1 LLKRPMLRAGLA
13 AAALYAAS
21 GVAHVRLRA
30 PGLKQCLWNCCLE
43 GMGYGG
49 YSASEI
55 VETFRVYT
63 AERVQAVWRARN
75 GEGAKWA
82 RVRELFRRRDLEI
95 LRMVYGAWWPC
106 TRRQRF
112 LRTFVYRKLIAWAW
126 WARGVAKRKNLFR
139 LTFWPLRTWRIEA
152 RRCYNA
158 REKAKF
164 LKIIWLKL
172 TKKRH
177 HNAWC

>member
-1 LLKRPMLRAGLA
+1 M
-13 AAALYAAS
+13 
-21 GVAHVRLRA
+21 RLRA

-177 HNAWC
+177 HNAWCGLSVRFRPFPNFKFASAASP

>member
-1 LLKRPMLRAGLA
+1 M
-13 AAALYAAS
+13 
-21 GVAHVRLRA
+21 
-30 PGLKQCLWNCCLE
+30 
-43 GMGYGG
+43 
-49 YSASEI
+49 
-55 VETFRVYT
+55 
-63 AERVQAVWRARN
+63 
-75 GEGAKWA
+75 
-82 RVRELFRRRDLEI
+82 FRRRDLEI

-126 WARGVAKRKNLFR
+126 WARGVSKRKNLFR

-177 HNAWC
+177 HNAWKKWVPVWKSPVRLGAGSVER

>member
-1 LLKRPMLRAGLA
+1 MIYVIECGAEFEVTGDKKKGPVARHQLVSVSRCRVWRVVDAGLA
-13 AAALYAAS
+13 AAAS

-82 RVRELFRRRDLEI
+82 RVENCSGDGI
-95 LRMVYGAWWPC
+95 
-106 TRRQRF
+106 
-112 LRTFVYRKLIAWAW
+112 
-126 WARGVAKRKNLFR
+126 
-139 LTFWPLRTWRIEA
+139 WRS
-152 RRCYNA
+152 
-158 REKAKF
+158 
-164 LKIIWLKL
+164 
-172 TKKRH
+172 
-177 HNAWC
+177 